1 MISSRH
7 FNDAPP
13 VLIGKR
19 CGDAWKPAL
28 TRFCGSNGEYMP
40 IALVLFGD
48 KSHTDLHGLLSVEP
62 VSFTLSLFNRSA
74 RNLPQFWRLLGY
86 VPNLSA
92 GKGEANRMSATDK
105 IQNEHNCL
113 AFILKSVID
122 INNRGGIRTTVLGRQ
137 VHIKV
142 WIHYII
148 GDTEGNCKWLGHYPG
163 SVRGIARPYRDCQ
176 CSFNEMRR
184 INPKCI
190 YTTLDEMREAY
201 SLL

>member
-1 MISSRH
+1 MTDNTLVSVPVFDAKAMILSILHDPILMREEN
-7 FNDAPP
+7 FAEGYDIFTGAEIEDCDANNKYGE
-13 VLIGKR
+13 IHT
-19 CGDAWKPAL
+19 GDAWKPAL

-74 RNLPQFWRLLGY
+74 RNLPQFWHLLGY

-122 INNRGGIRTTVLGRQ
+122 INNRGGF
-137 VHIKV
+137 
-142 WIHYII
+142 
-148 GDTEGNCKWLGHYPG
+148 EP
-163 SVRGIARPYRDCQ
+163 Q
-176 CSFNEMRR
+176 C
-184 INPKCI
+184 
-190 YTTLDEMREAY
+190 
-201 SLL
+201 